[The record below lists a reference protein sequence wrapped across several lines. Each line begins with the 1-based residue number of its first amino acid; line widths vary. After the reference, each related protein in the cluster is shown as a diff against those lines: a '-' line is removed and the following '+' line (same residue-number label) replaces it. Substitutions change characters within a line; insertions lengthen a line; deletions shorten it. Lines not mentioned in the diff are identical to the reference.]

1 MDYVILVA
9 IVDAL
14 KNLLHAVAR
23 REVVKAKCQ
32 IKYLFLNPNMI
43 KVARINDAITHLASA
58 SL

>member
-14 KNLLHAVAR
+14 KNLLHAVAK
-23 REVVKAKCQ
+23 REAKCQ
-32 IKYLFLNPNMI
+32 IKNLFLNPNMI
-43 KVARINDAITHLASA
+43 KVARMNDAITHLASA